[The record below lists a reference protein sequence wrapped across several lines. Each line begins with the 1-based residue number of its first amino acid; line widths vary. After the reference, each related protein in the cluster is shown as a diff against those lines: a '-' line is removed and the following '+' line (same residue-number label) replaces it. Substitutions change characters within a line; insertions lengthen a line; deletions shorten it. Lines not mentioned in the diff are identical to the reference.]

1 MQFIIFL
8 LLTIFSINNADLRM
22 ASTPKGNFIVQN
34 SEGSIPFVPNLN
46 ANYMEPSD
54 FNYQGLKN
62 QRANNYDNFLRSN
75 IDNEQDNRNFNNE
88 IGRDMLPFRTLEA
101 NSINNNIINA
111 VMGEKTLIPLRWNNP
126 HSSECEIN
134 IWLKSGSGDNN
145 VVPIKKPSCCGE
157 GYQDNVIDFTIP
169 NDFNKLPLKVP
180 GFNGCNKIGDC
191 TLQIYA
197 HSVEPRTYAIGTPI
211 IIANTTLVPG
221 TYNVVPQIEKATVD
235 PQLNLNVL
243 PNDICLPTT
252 NEQSNK
258 ISAVPRFAR
267 LVSDQ
272 FNHAYQNSD
281 FSPYSGQQHELIS
294 RNLQSATILRMTAA
308 NGGEL
313 GKSILTNE
321 NKKFIETLINN
332 VNTVVQ
338 KYETTANNI
347 INKIKNQ
354 YQNTAMLGQQQLATC
369 FRCPHTGSVNPQ
381 RIEQQTYIPSFE
393 IKDSNLAN
401 QIRNNLPS
409 NVKNLIPINSQN
421 VQIYYAA
428 LKEMSN
434 DFANAASKGF
444 VYQPAMLKTSITTMN
459 DPTNF
464 LKVDET
470 GKKDNGVYS
479 STIALSTKIQNINK
493 VTNLFTNNIPPSV
506 PSPTTRTLHETSL
519 PFLPTIDIPSPSG
532 TLPPN
537 PDDQSTISM
546 SNFCGKTYDTVDC
559 NKPCFYGLD
568 SECDIGTICF
578 NTDLQKCTPVS
589 NNTIT
594 NRFCG
599 VTYEMI
605 DCNRPCISGLNSECS
620 GYICFQTD
628 NCIIDTTSS
637 SSPTTIPN
645 IVTTKSDNLDGNVD
659 SNIDGN
665 VDGNTYFCGIDQ
677 NNFNCSQPC
686 KTALSSECSNDNT
699 ILCLNIDNLCNNINN
714 ALANIA
720 NNSIQNTPTI
730 IPLLFTVIILFFA
743 SILI

>member
-8 LLTIFSINNADLRM
+8 LLSMFNITNADLRM
-22 ASTPKGNFIVQN
+22 ASTPKGNFVVQN

-46 ANYMEPSD
+46 AVYMEPSD

-75 IDNEQDNRNFNNE
+75 IDNEQDNRDFNNE

-101 NSINNNIINA
+101 NSINNNVINA
-111 VMGEKTLIPLRWNNP
+111 IMGEKTLIPLRWNNP

-134 IWLKSGSGDNN
+134 IWLKSGNDNI

-157 GYQDNVIDFTIP
+157 GYQDNIIDFTIP
-169 NDFNKLPLKVP
+169 NDFNKLPLRVP

-211 IIANTTLVPG
+211 IIANSSLVPG
-221 TYNVVPQIEKATVD
+221 TYNVVPNIEQATVD

-243 PNDICLPTT
+243 QNDVCLPTT
-252 NEQSNK
+252 NEQSMK

-313 GKSILTNE
+313 GKSILSAE

-347 INKIKNQ
+347 INKIKTQ
-354 YQNTAMLGQQQLATC
+354 YQNTATLGDQQLATC
-369 FRCPHTGSVNPQ
+369 FRCAHTGSVNPQ

-393 IKDSNLAN
+393 IKDFNLAN

-421 VQIYYAA
+421 VQIYAAA

-434 DFANAASKGF
+434 DFANAATKGF
-444 VYQPAMLKTSITTMN
+444 VYQPAMLKTTITTMN
-459 DPTNF
+459 DATNF
-464 LKVDET
+464 LKVDEA
-470 GKKDNGVYS
+470 GNKDKGVYA
-479 STIALSTKIQNINK
+479 STIASPIKTQNINK
-493 VTNLFTNNIPPSV
+493 ITNMFVNKYNPPPSV
-506 PSPTTRTLHETSL
+506 PSPTTRTLHDTTL
-519 PFLPTIDIPSPSG
+519 PLSPSIDIPTSG

-568 SECDIGTICF
+568 LECDAGNICF
-578 NTDLQKCTPVS
+578 NVDLQKCAPVADIT
-589 NNTIT
+589 NNTNTNT

-605 DCNRPCISGLNSECS
+605 DCTKPCVSGLNSECY
-620 GYICFQTD
+620 GYTCYQTD
-628 NCIIDTTSS
+628 KCISQNIDTTTTNLETTM
-637 SSPTTIPN
+637 SPINTEPVNLENN
-645 IVTTKSDNLDGNVD
+645 I
-659 SNIDGN
+659 
-665 VDGNTYFCGIDQ
+665 YFCGIDQ

-686 KTALSSECSNDNT
+686 TTGLSSECSNDNT
-699 ILCLNIDNLCNNINN
+699 ILCLNINDLCKNILNN
-714 ALANIA
+714 ALGSVA
-720 NNSIQNTPTI
+720 NNSSQNKPVIPFLFTI
-730 IPLLFTVIILFFA
+730 IFVFIISLFI
-743 SILI
+743 